1 MNTMSESIDT
11 AIKDNPNAHC
21 VIIGG
26 GHAAASLGPTVR
38 AKGWQGKITI
48 VSEEGLVPY
57 HRPPLSKDYFA
68 QCLNGSEEE
77 RDTARKGLY
86 IRKPDFYE
94 KKNINF
100 KLNARATRIDREK
113 KTLELDNGEKLSY
126 DKLALATGATPR
138 KLNIPGSDLDGIF
151 YMRGIQDADAV
162 IKSVSA
168 QIKKQQTSKAVI
180 IGGGYIGLE
189 AAASLRKVGVEVTI
203 LEAADRILQ
212 RVTGPVMSDFYRR
225 VHQEEGVT
233 IHEDIAAIESFKGQT
248 RVEKISLA
256 DGSEYEADLVLVGIG
271 VIPNTQLAEGCGL
284 ETNNGIRVNEFAQTS
299 DPDIFAAGDCAN
311 FYDSFYGL
319 DLRLESVPHANGQA
333 ATAGAAICG
342 VFKPYSAF
350 PWFWSDQ
357 YDINLQIAGLS
368 IGFDEIVIRG
378 NLETARD
385 GSAYYFKGDQLIAV
399 DAINRPKEFML
410 AKKHIPLKT
419 SVDKEQLKDESR
431 DISEIFSG

>member
-1 MNTMSESIDT
+1 MSDT
-11 AIKDNPNAHC
+11 EDSTTKDNPKAHC
-21 VIIGG
+21 IVIGG
-26 GHAAASLGPTVR
+26 GHAAANLAPTVR
-38 AKGWQGKITI
+38 AKGWQGKITVI
-48 VSEEGLVPY
+48 SEEDLAPY

-68 QCLNGSEEE
+68 QCLHGGEDEKE
-77 RDTARKGLY
+77 TARKGLY

-94 KKNINF
+94 KKNIDL
-100 KLNARATRIDREK
+100 KLNMRVTKVNREN
-113 KTLELDNGEKLSY
+113 KTIELDNGEIIAY

-138 KLNIPGSDLDGIF
+138 KLNISGSDLDGIF
-151 YMRGIQDADAV
+151 YMRGVQDADAV
-162 IKSVSA
+162 IESVSA
-168 QIKKQQTSKAVI
+168 QIKKEQATKAVI

-225 VHQEEGVT
+225 VHQEEGVI
-233 IHEDIAAIESFKGQT
+233 IHEDIAAIERFKGASNGEN
-248 RVEKISLA
+248 RVEKILLA

-271 VIPNTQLAEGCGL
+271 VIPNTKLAEDCGL
-284 ETNNGIRVNEFAQTS
+284 ETSNGIRVNEFAQTS

-311 FYDSFYGL
+311 FHDGFYGL

-342 VFKPYSAF
+342 EFKPYTAF

-368 IGFDEIVIRG
+368 IGFDDIVIRG

-410 AKKHIPLKT
+410 ARKHIPLKPR
-419 SVDKEQLKDESR
+419 VDKTLLIDDSL
-431 DISEIFSG
+431 DISEIFS